1 VAVSEHPVDGVGSER
16 DEIHSRLQSLE
27 LDLSGALKTL
37 RSRFDKVLSDM
48 VCACLFTLVITA
60 GSVICIDFS

>member
-1 VAVSEHPVDGVGSER
+1 VAVSEHPVDGGGPER

-48 VCACLFTLVITA
+48 VCVSLHISNYCRKCHLH
-60 GSVICIDFS
+60 